1 MTTLARR
8 PFVAPDAA
16 IAALL
21 GKLVAPDAAIA
32 ALVRGPII
40 AAAAMFALVGCTAL
54 EPAPLPALDVV
65 VGNNF
70 GHLPM
75 FVGVEKGFFKQHGV
89 DVRLKVVNTGSDM
102 VSAMEKRE
110 VQVGDMSVTTFL
122 KARHAGNPFRVIG
135 VIQNDATRS
144 NADEPLAIVARKGSG
159 IRVGSIEDLKGKRVG
174 LAQAQTSDEYFKMVL
189 ARRGMQYGDVTV
201 VNIMAPP
208 ALAPALKEGKVDA
221 VVSWEPYNTMVLEQV
236 PESYAVIRGGGHLSY
251 IMVATAHDPTI
262 QADPATLRKFVA
274 GLAQASQYT
283 RSHRDEAVE
292 IFAKWVPGLDV
303 SVGKKAIQHISYDPR
318 VSRPVM
324 QAFEAAEDDVLKNTL
339 KGAQRLAIPEQ
350 FASSFL
356 ADAEKAYP
364 QYFNDLPPLP
374 AGSR

>member
-1 MTTLARR
+1 MTTLARL
-8 PFVAPDAA
+8 P
-16 IAALL
+16 
-21 GKLVAPDAAIA
+21 GEG
-32 ALVRGPII
+32 RGPII
-40 AAAAMFALVGCTAL
+40 ALIATLTLLGCASNA
-54 EPAPLPALDVV
+54 PAPVAQPLPVLDVV

-75 FVGVEKGFFKQHGV
+75 FVGVEKGFFKAHGV
-89 DVRLKVVNTGSDM
+89 DVHLKVVNTGTDM
-102 VSAMEKRE
+102 VNAMQKRE

-122 KARHAGNPFRVIG
+122 KARHAGDPFRVIG

-159 IRVGSIEDLKGKRVG
+159 IRPGAIEDLKGKRVG

-189 ARRGMQYGDVTV
+189 ARRGMKYGDVTI

-208 ALAPALKEGKVDA
+208 ALAPALKEAKVDA
-221 VVSWEPYNTMVLEQV
+221 VVSWEPYNTMVLDQV

-251 IMVATAHDPTI
+251 IMVATAHEPTI
-262 QADPATLRKFVA
+262 AASPELIRNFVA

-283 RSHRDEAVE
+283 RKNRDEAVE
-292 IFAKWVPGLDV
+292 IFAKWVPGLDLA
-303 SVGKKAIQHISYDPR
+303 VGKKAIRHISYDPR
-318 VSRPVM
+318 VSKPVM

-339 KGAQRLAIPEQ
+339 KGAARLDVPQQ
-350 FASSFL
+350 FASSSL
-356 ADAEKAYP
+356 AQVEKAYP
-364 QYFNDLPPLP
+364 EYFSDLPPLP